1 MLINAIVMQLTST
14 SMLKGISTVDKRA
27 TRLVGTESDKNRLDI
42 ASFSDG
48 ATATVR
54 NKVKYPSGSLLM
66 HCSQ

>member
-1 MLINAIVMQLTST
+1 
-14 SMLKGISTVDKRA
+14 MLKGISTADKRA

-48 ATATVR
+48 TTATVR
-54 NKVKYPSGSLLM
+54 NKVKYPSESLLM